1 MDLFPD
7 AIVSDVDLVEEQ
19 QEENLII
26 EARQISKSFGK
37 KMVLQSLDFALPKGQ
52 IYAICGSNGAG
63 KSVFLRIIMGLVYPD
78 SGSVRVN
85 GQLVGK
91 EVEFPR
97 SVGSLIDHPGFL
109 LSESGYKNLELLALI
124 SGKAT
129 KEDIEATIRFV
140 GLDPKETKPVRTYSV
155 GMRQRL
161 GLAQAIMEDPTLLI
175 LDEPTA
181 GLDIEAQQDIYD
193 FLIALRRQGKTILI
207 TSHSLNEVKL
217 LCDKAFQVREGK
229 LTLMEDIDSR
239 TAYR

>member
-19 QEENLII
+19 KEEILII

-37 KMVLQSLDFALPKGQ
+37 KKVLQGLDFTLPKGQ

-63 KSVFLRIIMGLVYPD
+63 KSVFLRILMGLVYPD
-78 SGSVRVN
+78 SGSVKVN
-85 GQLVGK
+85 GKLIGN
-91 EVEFPR
+91 ELEFPK

-124 SGKAT
+124 SGKAD
-129 KEDIEATIRFV
+129 KEVIRSTMHFV
-140 GLDPKETKPVRTYSV
+140 GLDPDDRKPVRTYSV

-181 GLDIEAQQDIYD
+181 GLDIEAQQEIYD
-193 FLIALRRQGKTILI
+193 YLITLRRQGKTILI

-229 LTLMEDIDSR
+229 LTLMEDIDST

>member
-7 AIVSDVDLVEEQ
+7 AILSDVDLVEEQ
-19 QEENLII
+19 KEENLII
-26 EARQISKSFGK
+26 EARQITKSFGK
-37 KMVLQSLDFALPKGQ
+37 KKVLQGLDFCLPKGQ

-63 KSVFLRIIMGLVYPD
+63 KSVFLRILMGLVYPD
-78 SGSVRVN
+78 SGSVKVN
-85 GQLVGK
+85 GKLIGK
-91 EVEFPR
+91 EVEFPE

-109 LSESGYKNLELLALI
+109 LLESGYKNLELLALI
-124 SGKAT
+124 SGKAD
-129 KEDIEATIRFV
+129 KEVIRSTMHFV
-140 GLDPKETKPVRTYSV
+140 GLDPDDRKPVRTYSV

-181 GLDIEAQQDIYD
+181 GLDIEAQQEIYD
-193 FLIALRRQGKTILI
+193 YLITLRRQGKTILI

-229 LTLMEDIDSR
+229 LTLMEDIDST

>member
-7 AIVSDVDLVEEQ
+7 AILSDVDLVEEQ
-19 QEENLII
+19 KEENLII

-37 KMVLQSLDFALPKGQ
+37 KKVLQGLDFCLPKGQ

-63 KSVFLRIIMGLVYPD
+63 KSVFLRILMGLVYPD
-78 SGSVRVN
+78 SGSVKVN
-85 GQLVGK
+85 GKLIGK
-91 EVEFPR
+91 EVEFPK

-124 SGKAT
+124 SGKAD
-129 KEDIEATIRFV
+129 KEVIRSTMHFV
-140 GLDPKETKPVRTYSV
+140 GLDPDDRKPVRTYSV

-181 GLDIEAQQDIYD
+181 GLDIEAQQEIYD
-193 FLIALRRQGKTILI
+193 YLITLRRQGKTILI

-229 LTLMEDIDSR
+229 LTLMEDIDST

>member
-19 QEENLII
+19 KEEILII

-37 KMVLQSLDFALPKGQ
+37 KKVLQGLDFTLPKGQ

-63 KSVFLRIIMGLVYPD
+63 KSVFLRILMGLVYPD
-78 SGSVRVN
+78 SGSVKVN
-85 GQLVGK
+85 GKLIGN
-91 EVEFPR
+91 ELEFPK

-124 SGKAT
+124 SGKAD
-129 KEDIEATIRFV
+129 KEVIRSTMHFV
-140 GLDPKETKPVRTYSV
+140 GLDPDDRKPVRTYSV

-181 GLDIEAQQDIYD
+181 GLDIEAQQEIYD
-193 FLIALRRQGKTILI
+193 YLITLRRQGKTILI